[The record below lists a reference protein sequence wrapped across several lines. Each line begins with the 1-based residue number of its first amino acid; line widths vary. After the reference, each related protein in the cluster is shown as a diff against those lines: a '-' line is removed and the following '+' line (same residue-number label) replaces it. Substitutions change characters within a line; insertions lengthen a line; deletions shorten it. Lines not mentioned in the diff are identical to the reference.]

1 MGGQRDQ
8 CKAVPPSTPCGAS
21 IMALSVAACGAACSG
36 AWPRPL
42 FSSGGFPCAP
52 FAGVASQ
59 AVREY
64 RAIEGGPAR
73 LTRAREIDT
82 EFVQEGSMRQVNLP
96 SGLVAKFTTAL
107 AACES
112 EAPVDI
118 FDAASDEV
126 FRLMERDTFSRF
138 KSDPSALSNLVD
150 GYYAAAA
157 AASGSAGKK
166 DGAEP
171 DLITFRQFREWAL
184 KEPAV
189 LIFFTGARGLQEAS
203 VGAGIGSQRRI
214 GSARMPSRSC
224 NLCPHARR
232 RPQACA
238 RRSSA
243 S

>member
-1 MGGQRDQ
+1 MIQATVNLNLDHLLE
-8 CKAVPPSTPCGAS
+8 TDH
-21 IMALSVAACGAACSG
+21 GAA
-36 AWPRPL
+36 AFEAQLQRE
-42 FSSGGFPCAP
+42 FSEENLAFW
-52 FAGVASQ
+52 Q

-189 LIFFTGARGLQEAS
+189 LIFFTGLCTSVKRILSENIVSQSPAAS
-203 VGAGIGSQRRI
+203 VDA
-214 GSARMPSRSC
+214 
-224 NLCPHARR
+224 
-232 RPQACA
+232 
-238 RRSSA
+238 
-243 S
+243 